1 MIQTFEHGAVR
12 EVRMN
17 RPPVNALSPDFIV
30 AISKAVQDCSRDGA
44 RGIVLS
50 GLPGRFS
57 AGLDLPLL
65 LTLDRA
71 AINQMWQELYLLL
84 RTLACSPIP
93 IAAAITGH
101 APAGGT
107 VLPLFCDYRVVAAG
121 DWKLGLSEVQVGLP
135 LPPVIFSALWH
146 VVGARQG
153 ERLAVGGLLIS
164 PYEAARIGLVDEIVP
179 PDEVVSRAIAWT
191 HEMIALPAKAMSY
204 TRQKAR
210 ADVTSVF
217 ANDFAAELTEIS
229 DAWWTDE
236 VQAMLHQTVDKFKSR
251 KPSSR

>member
-1 MIQTFEHGAVR
+1 
-12 EVRMN
+12 MN
-17 RPPVNALSPDFIV
+17 RPPVNALSPEFIA
-30 AISKAVQDCSRDGA
+30 AISHATQDASRDGA

-65 LTLDRA
+65 LTLDRV
-71 AINQMWQELYLLL
+71 AINQMWRELYLLF
-84 RTLACSPIP
+84 RTLAGSPIP

-107 VLPLFCDYRVVAAG
+107 VLPLFCDYRIMAAG

-135 LPPVIFSALWH
+135 LPPIIFGALWH
-146 VVGARQG
+146 VVGARQA

-164 PYEAARIGLVDEIVP
+164 ADEAARVGLVDEIAP

-191 HEMIALPAKAMSY
+191 HEMIALPGKAMSY

-210 ADVTSVF
+210 ADMTALF
-217 ANDFAAELTEIS
+217 ATDMSAELTEIA

-236 VQAMLHQTVDKFKSR
+236 VQAMLHQAVEKLKGKRSPAR
-251 KPSSR
+251 G